1 MDNSLNDKQLKF
13 IDVYFKEQD
22 IGKICKTLK
31 ITRQTYYN
39 YLNDDAIKQEINNIR
54 CSILSNTTHYLQSCL
69 DECSK
74 ELMSIIKDKN
84 TAPQIKI
91 NAINSVFNNCN
102 KLTEQVDVLTKI
114 AEIEQRLKD
123 AEDRDN
129 ES

>member
-1 MDNSLNDKQLKF
+1 MDSNLSDKQLKF

-74 ELMSIIKDKN
+74 ELMSIIHNEK

-91 NAINSVFNNCN
+91 NAINSIFNNCN
-102 KLTEQVDVLTKI
+102 KLTGQVDILTKLNS
-114 AEIEQRLKD
+114 IEQKL
-123 AEDRDN
+123 AEQEDKAN
-129 ES
+129 ED